1 MSEEIM
7 SYGHTRQPRQV
18 RHLTFV
24 DLLKHRFRHF
34 TLRYVAPISRHPA
47 MTLVTGF
54 GLFISGCV
62 EIAEQIFTDFDTL
75 IGVHQAV
82 ILLGIV
88 TFLRGM
94 ADLVEASEWL
104 SKGSEEREAAAL
116 AEANTKTAPA
126 GTDEDSGISQ
136 AALRKFRMSA

>member
-1 MSEEIM
+1 MSEEII
-7 SYGHTRQPRQV
+7 SYTHTRQPRHV
-18 RHLTFV
+18 RHLTYL
-24 DLLKHRFRHF
+24 DLAKHRFRHF
-34 TLRYVAPISRHPA
+34 VLRYVAPISRHPA

-62 EIAEQIFTDFDTL
+62 EIAEQIFTDFDSV

-104 SKGSEEREAAAL
+104 SKGSNEQEDARTEPAAV
-116 AEANTKTAPA
+116 EPGGNTSQPAPQ
-126 GTDEDSGISQ
+126 T
-136 AALRKFRMSA
+136 FRMSA